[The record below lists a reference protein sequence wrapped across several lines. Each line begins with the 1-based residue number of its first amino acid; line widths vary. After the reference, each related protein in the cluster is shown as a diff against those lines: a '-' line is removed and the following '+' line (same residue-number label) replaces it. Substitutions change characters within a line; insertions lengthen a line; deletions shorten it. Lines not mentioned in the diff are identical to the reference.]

1 MAFKYAVALTGS
13 IATGKSTVSSI
24 FILFGFTVIDADAI
38 AHRLLDVQ
46 YLKIVELFGKTVRE
60 GHHINRKVLG
70 DIVFKDAQKRKVLED
85 FLHPLIYA
93 EILRV
98 STLEDKLK
106 SPYFIDIPL
115 FFESNR
121 YNIEKSLL
129 VYTPVE
135 EQLKRLMKRDGVN
148 QEEAQSRIEMQID
161 IEDKKKRSTY
171 IIDNSRDLK
180 HLNDECKRVKEKIL
194 GDFE

>member
-70 DIVFKDAQKRKVLED
+70 DIVFKDAQKRKILED

-106 SPYFIDIPL
+106 RPYFIDIPL

-135 EQLKRLMKRDGVN
+135 KQLKRLMKRDGVN

-161 IEDKKKRSTY
+161 IEDKKNRSTY